1 MTDKLLWL
9 VYLVSGVVAF
19 ALVYR
24 LGWKLAL
31 SMLAA
36 TLVGVV
42 LALIVMLAIPKEDPN
57 YWFQIELVMNGSLSL
72 IFAGV
77 GAAIA
82 YALRERHE

>member
-1 MTDKLLWL
+1 MLLWL
-9 VYLVSGVVAF
+9 TYLVSGAVAF
-19 ALVYR
+19 ALVYS
-24 LGWKLAL
+24 LGWRLVL

-36 TLVGVV
+36 TFVGVV
-42 LALIVMLAIPKEDPN
+42 LALVVMFAFPKEDAS
-57 YWFQIELVMNGSLSL
+57 YWFQVDLVLNGSLSL